1 MSLRSPLGRVLG
13 LGAAG
18 DGPSHWWA
26 QRVSA
31 VALALLGLW
40 FMAAIL
46 STDLSS
52 HEALTAW
59 LSSPFSAVLM
69 LVLVVTASYHAFLGL
84 EVVIEDYTS
93 GGTRLVTLLLVK
105 FVLVI
110 VGGIGALAV
119 LRIALG
125 G

>member
-1 MSLRSPLGRVLG
+1 MSLRSPLSRVLG

-18 DGPSHWWA
+18 DGPAHWYA

-40 FMAAIL
+40 LLISL
-46 STDLSS
+46 LTTDLSS
-52 HEALTAW
+52 HAALVDW
-59 LSSPFSAVLM
+59 LASPFSAVLM
-69 LVLVVTASYHAFLGL
+69 LLLVITACYHALLGL
-84 EVVIEDYTS
+84 QVVIEDYS
-93 GGTRLVTLLLVK
+93 AGGTRLVGLLLAK
-105 FVLVI
+105 YLLII
-110 VGGIGALAV
+110 VGGIGVLAV